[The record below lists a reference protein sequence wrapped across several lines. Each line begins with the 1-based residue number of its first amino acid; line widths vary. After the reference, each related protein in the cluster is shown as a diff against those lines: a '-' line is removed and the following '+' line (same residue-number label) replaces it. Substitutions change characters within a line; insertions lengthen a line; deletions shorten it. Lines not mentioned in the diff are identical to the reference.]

1 MWFSTAA
8 SSPAALMRAVSMF
21 ETRKQLDFQM
31 GLFGRVLAGNQ
42 EEVSSVSKTHIKKLG
57 MMVHIGNLRA

>member
-8 SSPAALMRAVSMF
+8 SSPAALMRSVSMF

-31 GLFGRVLAGNQ
+31 GLFGRVLAGIQ

-57 MMVHIGNLRA
+57 MVLHIGNLRA

>member
-8 SSPAALMRAVSMF
+8 SSPATLMRSVSMF

-31 GLFGRVLAGNQ
+31 GLFGRVLAGIQ

-57 MMVHIGNLRA
+57 MVLHIGNLRA